1 MNVGGW
7 FIKLFEI
14 ETPYSFWSS
23 SAVSTR
29 VELALAQPEHR
40 EGDLPTYSCS
50 AHRAPRAA
58 QRTCRAYPYPLP
70 QLSLLLR
77 LPLRQTAARVD
88 GGRPRW
94 IALAFKI
101 GDPQQQP
108 EGKMRRQRSSL
119 RKGWPFPSRACGSVT
134 LRGQSRT
141 HGLSRVCVPV
151 LHRPIVCGPRRAR
164 ERHELFR
171 WGAQWKVAAC
181 SRARP

>member
-14 ETPYSFWSS
+14 ETNSWFIVRGFHP
-23 SAVSTR
+23 
-29 VELALAQPEHR
+29 
-40 EGDLPTYSCS
+40 C
-50 AHRAPRAA
+50 
-58 QRTCRAYPYPLP
+58 RTCAARTERTTNRPPAAARRARHKGHVAPTVPAPTATYCCAF
-70 QLSLLLR
+70 
-77 LPLRQTAARVD
+77 LRQTAAR
-88 GGRPRW
+88 RWWAPRW
-94 IALAFKI
+94 IAPAFKI
-101 GDPQQQP
+101 DDPQQQP

-141 HGLSRVCVPV
+141 QGLSRVCVPV
-151 LHRPIVCGPRRAR
+151 LYRPMVRGQPRAR
-164 ERHELFR
+164 ECHELYR

>member
-1 MNVGGW
+1 MVG
-7 FIKLFEI
+7 LLN
-14 ETPYSFWSS
+14 YSKSKPASS
-23 SAVSTR
+23 FAVSTPSR
-29 VELALAQPEHR
+29 TCGRATR
-40 EGDLPTYSCS
+40 GRPTNLSCS

-94 IALAFKI
+94 IARAFKI
-101 GDPQQQP
+101 ADPQQQL
-108 EGKMRRQRSSL
+108 EGKMRRRRSSL

-141 HGLSRVCVPV
+141 HGLSKVCVPV
-151 LHRPIVCGPRRAR
+151 LYRPMVRGQPRAR
-164 ERHELFR
+164 ERHELYR

>member
-1 MNVGGW
+1 MVGLLNYS
-7 FIKLFEI
+7 KSKPRN
-14 ETPYSFWSS
+14 PY
-23 SAVSTR
+23 
-29 VELALAQPEHR
+29 EHPVRGFHPSRTCARANR

-94 IALAFKI
+94 IAPAFKI
-101 GDPQQQP
+101 DDPQQQP

-119 RKGWPFPSRACGSVT
+119 RKGWPFPLRACGSVT

-151 LHRPIVCGPRRAR
+151 LYRPMVRGPPRAR
-164 ERHELFR
+164 EHHELFR